1 MRHYY
6 LILLTNIHVMRAP
19 LFLALLL
26 SVALAG
32 LDDFDSSVAVT
43 YASVVRLVSPS
54 SGLLYPISYLV
65 STATTSS
72 SDGAE

>member
-54 SGLLYPISYLV
+54 SGLL
-65 STATTSS
+65 
-72 SDGAE
+72 